1 MLFVIMWAILIV
13 ILFLCISDFVLAPL
27 LKGLAKPK
35 ASRLRTQE
43 QRKSNTTSIPIRHK
57 SSGAIEAIETVFGEE
72 PPRTEGRRTD
82 SNRLND
88 LLRFAGP
95 GMHVYENLWC
105 S

>member
-27 LKGLAKPK
+27 LQGLAKPK

-57 SSGAIEAIETVFGEE
+57 SSGGH
-72 PPRTEGRRTD
+72 RGD
-82 SNRLND
+82 
-88 LLRFAGP
+88 
-95 GMHVYENLWC
+95 
-105 S
+105 